1 MKKLLSTMLAG
12 TLLVTSM
19 GLTGCQKNS
28 GSKTLKWVQL
38 GDKQQRN
45 EEILAKANEIIEPEL
60 GMKLEIEYIDSAS
73 FSQKS
78 RNMMAAGE
86 DFDIMWTGYLND
98 YQSAVN

>member
-45 EEILAKANEIIEPEL
+45 EEILSKANEIIEPEL
-60 GMKLEIEYIDSAS
+60 GMKLEIEYIDS
-73 FSQKS
+73 
-78 RNMMAAGE
+78 MTLEMAFE
-86 DFDIMWTGYLND
+86 DRKDI
-98 YQSAVN
+98 S